1 MAYKIPLFAIST
13 AIPAVSAALV
23 TDSSGNIASSA
34 VTATEL
40 SYVSGVTSA
49 IQTQLNGKSP
59 LAGSS
64 SIVTVGT
71 ITTGVWSGTTI
82 AVNKGGTGVTT
93 STGSGS
99 VVLSTSP
106 TLTTPFLGVAT
117 ATSINGLTISTSTGT
132 LTVTNAKTL
141 SVSNTLTLAG
151 TDSSTLNIGTG
162 GTLGTA
168 AFTASSAYQPVDATL
183 TSISGKTLTGS
194 GNLVCATSPTLTTPT
209 LGAATA
215 TTVNNVTLT
224 TPATGSTLTIADG
237 KTLTASNT
245 LTLAGTDSTVMTFPS
260 TSATIARTDDA
271 NSFAGVQTFTNNT
284 PSTSTTTGG
293 IVGAGGLG
301 IAGAAWIGG
310 AVVAHY
316 SAGTSGDVRL
326 YWAAPT
332 NGVTISSPSSGTWV
346 RNFGFIDSTNS
357 TILGALGAYGTGDT
371 LTNLWI
377 GTAYNS
383 TWMTMTSSQV
393 AVQPTAEATTGGAGA
408 FTCAGG
414 IYAAKA
420 IISNSSTASSST
432 TTGGII
438 GAGGLGIAGAAYI
451 GGVVNAKST
460 TEATTGGN
468 GSIVSSGGIYATKA
482 IISGSTTASTST
494 TTGGIVGAGG
504 LGISGDTWLGGQLV
518 VNNSSYGSL
527 RLYCGSPNLGI
538 TYVTPSS
545 GGWARNYG
553 FIESTN
559 TTLLGGY
566 GAQGTGN
573 TLSNLWLGAAYNSTW
588 MTLTSSQV
596 ALQPTTDSSSSTTGS
611 FTVAGGAGIAKKL
624 FVGTSL
630 TVTTGFG
637 CNGKSAQTAYASG
650 GAVASTASTNSTP
663 YGFTTAAQANGI
675 VTLLNNIQAALVAN
689 GIMS

>member
-1 MAYKIPLFAIST
+1 
-13 AIPAVSAALV
+13 
-23 TDSSGNIASSA
+23 
-34 VTATEL
+34 
-40 SYVSGVTSA
+40 
-49 IQTQLNGKSP
+49 
-59 LAGSS
+59 
-64 SIVTVGT
+64 
-71 ITTGVWSGTTI
+71 
-82 AVNKGGTGVTT
+82 
-93 STGSGS
+93 
-99 VVLSTSP
+99 VVLSGGLYADKGIFSND
-106 TLTTPFLGVAT
+106 AT
-117 ATSINGLTISTSTGT
+117 A
-132 LTVTNAKTL
+132 
-141 SVSNTLTLAG
+141 
-151 TDSSTLNIGTG
+151 
-162 GTLGTA
+162 
-168 AFTASSAYQPVDATL
+168 
-183 TSISGKTLTGS
+183 
-194 GNLVCATSPTLTTPT
+194 
-209 LGAATA
+209 
-215 TTVNNVTLT
+215 
-224 TPATGSTLTIADG
+224 
-237 KTLTASNT
+237 
-245 LTLAGTDSTVMTFPS
+245 
-260 TSATIARTDDA
+260 
-271 NSFAGVQTFTNNT
+271 
-284 PSTSTTTGG
+284 STSTTTGG
-293 IVGAGGLG
+293 IRGSGGLG
-301 IAGAAWIGG
+301 IAGNIWAGG
-310 AVVAHY
+310 QVVASY
-316 SAGTSGDVRL
+316 SGVSSGQVRM
-326 YWAAPT
+326 YWTAPN
-332 NGVTISSPSSGTWV
+332 NGVTISSPSSGGWA
-346 RNFGFIDSTNS
+346 RNFGFIDSTN
-357 TILGALGAYGTGDT
+357 TTLLGAFGGFGSGDS

-377 GTAYNS
+377 GAAYNS
-383 TWMTMTSSQV
+383 TWMTLTSSQV
-393 AVQPTAEATTGGAGA
+393 AFQQSTEATTSGAGGLV
-408 FTCAGG
+408 TTGG
-414 IYAAKA
+414 FYAAKA

-538 TYVTPSS
+538 TFVTPSS
-545 GGWARNYG
+545 AGWARNYG

-566 GAQGTGN
+566 GAQGTGS

-596 ALQPTTDSSSSTTGS
+596 ALQPTADSSSSTTGS
-611 FTVAGGAGIAKKL
+611 FTTAGGAGIAKKL

-650 GAVASTASTNSTP
+650 GAVASTSSTNSTP